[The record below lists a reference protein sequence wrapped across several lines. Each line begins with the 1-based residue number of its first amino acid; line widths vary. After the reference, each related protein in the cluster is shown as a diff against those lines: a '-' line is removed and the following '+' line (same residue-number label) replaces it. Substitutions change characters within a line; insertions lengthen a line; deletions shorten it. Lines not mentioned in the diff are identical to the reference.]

1 MASVHW
7 QRLRVGGTTT
17 LVFVHGLTGHFRG
30 TWERFPDLVVED
42 PALSHCEVVCWGYPS
57 RLSSSWARVPYL
69 GRRLPDLVQVAN
81 ALATDLKNPAI
92 TSAGNDLALV
102 GHSMGGLVLL
112 QYLLTCAAN
121 PAEHDRLRR
130 IRQVLL
136 YASPTEGAQIPKL
149 LRRQNLQ
156 LRDLDGQSKFVQ
168 RILDSWRNV
177 FGEQGSEANLAPPV
191 TAVVGLEDG
200 TVEEASAKAFWSDV
214 ETAAGD
220 HREVVKPATA
230 EHSSFQVLRDRL
242 LKTTLPF
249 LVRGKGAVKRANIR
263 LVEEAR
269 VDLYTVG
276 SRSRDPDYL
285 KAIEKVLA
293 ERSSLSYTRVL
304 LGPPRRSELKDHL
317 LRVRTLR
324 DPDDLSHGF
333 RTLSLA
339 LFENPGKQVEFNLC
353 GNERR
358 CLLVLP
364 SADGGIGEYDTAV
377 VFSDPKLVDG
387 YRRLVQ
393 TLVGAGIRLQSM
405 EQIEKLPVLV

>member
-1 MASVHW
+1 MTKAHW
-7 QRLRVGGTTT
+7 QRLRAGGTTT
-17 LVFVHGLTGHFRG
+17 LVFVHGLTGHFRD

-42 PALSHCEVVCWGYPS
+42 PDLSHCEVVCWGYPS
-57 RLSSSWARVPYL
+57 RLSSNWARVPYV

-81 ALATDLKNPAI
+81 ALATDLKNPEI
-92 TSAGNDLALV
+92 VSPGSDLALV

-136 YASPTEGAQIPKL
+136 YASPTAGAQIPSL

-168 RILDSWRNV
+168 GVLDSWSRV
-177 FGEQGSEANLAPPV
+177 FGEGGSQGSLVPPV

-200 TVEEASAKAFWSDV
+200 TVEEVSARAFWTDV

-285 KAIEKVLA
+285 KAIEKVLE

-304 LGPPRRSELKDHL
+304 LGPPRRAELRDHL
-317 LRVRTLR
+317 LKVRTLR
-324 DPDDLSHGF
+324 DPDDRRHGF

-339 LFENPGKQVEFNLC
+339 LFDDPRRQPELNLC

-377 VFSDPKLVDG
+377 VFSDPTLVGG
-387 YRRLVQ
+387 YRRLAQ
-393 TLVGAGIRLQSM
+393 ALVDAGTPLRTM
-405 EQIEKLPVLV
+405 EQIEALRVLA